1 MRYSL
6 NWLGPQKKGCPK
18 KEKCKKSIADYVKQ
32 SAKKKRRT
40 TKATK
45 IPVEERV
52 DLEGKDV
59 KDGQEGK
66 A

>member
-1 MRYSL
+1 
-6 NWLGPQKKGCPK
+6 LGPKKKGHPK
-18 KEKCKKSIADYVKQ
+18 NDKRNKSIADYVKQ

-45 IPVEERV
+45 TPEEERV